1 MLEVIRLVFEPLDLD
16 TVLIVL
22 PLFVIVLV
30 DVVLDPL
37 PVDLVV
43 LLVYT
48 IIYHVF

>member
-16 TVLIVL
+16 TVFLVL
-22 PLFVIVLV
+22 PLFVTVLV

-48 IIYHVF
+48 IIYYVF